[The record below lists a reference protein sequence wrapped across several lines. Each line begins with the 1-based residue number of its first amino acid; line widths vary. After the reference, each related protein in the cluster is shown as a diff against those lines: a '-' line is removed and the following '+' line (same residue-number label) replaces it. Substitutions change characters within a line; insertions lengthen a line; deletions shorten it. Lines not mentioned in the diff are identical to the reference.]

1 LYILIGILLLFIAS
15 IVAAYFGARTWHWA
29 HVVLV
34 VAIFLATAG
43 FLILS
48 AEVLR
53 VNAVQRAQVNK
64 LQKDLDQ
71 VLAKNAALAKG
82 SRDPKIIGQLTGEEV
97 KIPEGADE
105 MPSVDDLEHNLSLIE
120 RDRGRVWRNVMPA
133 GVDAKTDTVKVIVG
147 SPPPPPPA
155 GQEPPA
161 EGEAPKPAAA
171 AAPAGPIGIVK
182 DSIVFLFEQGDPAS
196 PDPTKGPQYLGEF
209 RVTAV
214 ADKQVTMVAVQLL
227 DDFELKRLQSSKGP
241 WVLHD
246 TMPVDQYKL
255 FEGLTEEQ
263 LRKWLPE
270 KSVKEY
276 LRHGTAKEAD
286 DEPIRVVGLDEEGKP
301 VDPKDMSKAVKI
313 LYQRRL
319 RDYSVEFDELA
330 RDRVVLLANI
340 AGVTKDNER
349 LKAALV
355 SAKQLQA
362 FREDELQKLHVDLA
376 GITKERAAIEKHLA
390 QVQQQLTDD
399 RQELARLLD
408 ENARLA
414 EQLARLEGQRTISPA
429 RKSSSAT
436 QVAPLALSTEK

>member
-1 LYILIGILLLFIAS
+1 LYILIGILVLFIAS
-15 IVAAYFGARTWHWA
+15 LVAAYFGARTWHWA

-34 VAIFLATAG
+34 VAIFVATAG

-53 VNAVQRAQVNK
+53 ANAVLRAQANK
-64 LQKDLDQ
+64 LQHDLDQ
-71 VLAKNAALAKG
+71 VVAKNVALEKG
-82 SRDPKIIGQLTGEEV
+82 SRDPQVIGQLTGEEV
-97 KIPEGADE
+97 KIPEGAEE
-105 MPSVDDLEHNLSLIE
+105 MPSVDDLDHQLSLVE

-133 GVDAKTDTVKVIVG
+133 GVDAKTETVKATIEA
-147 SPPPPPPA
+147 PQPA
-155 GQEPPA
+155 ADAAQAAGD
-161 EGEAPKPAAA
+161 APKPAAA
-171 AAPAGPIGIVK
+171 AAGPIGITK
-182 DSIVFLFEQGDPAS
+182 DTILFLFEQGDPAN

-214 ADKQVTMVAVQLL
+214 ADKLVTMVAVQQL
-227 DDFELKRLQSSKGP
+227 DDFELKRLAASKVP
-241 WVLHD
+241 WALHES
-246 TMPVDQYKL
+246 MPVDQYKL

-286 DEPIRVVGLDEEGKP
+286 DDPMRVVGLDEEGKP

-362 FREDELQKLHVDLA
+362 FREDEQQKLGVDLA
-376 GITKERAAIEKHLA
+376 GITKERSAIEKHLA
-390 QVQQQLTDD
+390 NVEQQLASD
-399 RQELARLLD
+399 RQTLATKLD

-414 EQLARLEGQRTISPA
+414 ERLGKLQAQQKEMIDK
-429 RKSSSAT
+429 KSAAAPS
-436 QVAPLALSTEK
+436 APLALSAGK